1 MMLASGLV
9 SLTERATVLSPD
21 HGHVL
26 SFDREGRMLYC
37 FRQGKTFKRSLSSEV
52 HLRFRQGKRQRR
64 CLTESATL
72 NLFSEVY
79 ESARSQLP
87 LVESEARKRLGEE
100 VLRWT
105 PDTLLAEKTK
115 FEAAYKPVSI
125 LPPDQYR
132 AIVLQATEGCSWN
145 RCTFCNFYMNRP
157 FAVRTEA
164 QFVDHIAAVKALLGK
179 GERLRRGLFLA
190 DGNALSL
197 SNRRLEP
204 LLDRAVEAFPGHDL
218 YGFVDLFSGER
229 RSLAEWQ
236 SLKQW
241 GLQRVYVGMETGLDE
256 LLRWV
261 NKPGSAEELEH
272 FVARLKAARLKVG
285 LIVMVGLGG
294 VEYRKRHR
302 DASRQLLQR
311 LPLDRHDL
319 IYLSPF
325 VELGQSA
332 YARQRQ
338 HRGLRPMSEIE
349 VDTELEALASEL
361 RDSGLRTSRYDI
373 REFVY

>member
-1 MMLASGLV
+1 MMLATGLV
-9 SLTERATVLSPD
+9 SLTERATILSPD

-26 SFDREGRMLYC
+26 SFDREGRLLYY
-37 FRQGKTFKRSLSSEV
+37 FRQGKTFKRSLGSEV
-52 HLRFRQGKRQRR
+52 HLRFRQGSRQRR
-64 CLTESATL
+64 CLTEPATRR
-72 NLFSEVY
+72 LFST
-79 ESARSQLP
+79 RLQLP
-87 LVESEARKRLGEE
+87 LVESAARRRLDEE
-100 VLRWT
+100 ILRWT
-105 PDTLLAEKTK
+105 PDSLLAEKAK
-115 FEAAYKPVSI
+115 FEAAYKPISI

-157 FAVRTEA
+157 FSVRTEA
-164 QFVDHIAAVKALLGK
+164 QFVEHIAAVKALLGK

-197 SNRRLEP
+197 SNRRLGP
-204 LLDRAVEAFPGHDL
+204 LLDRAAEAFPGHNL
-218 YGFVDLFSGER
+218 FGFVDLFSGER

-256 LLRWV
+256 LLQWV
-261 NKPGSAEELEH
+261 NKPGSAEDLEH
-272 FVARLKAARLKVG
+272 FVATLKAAELQVG

-294 VEYRKRHR
+294 HEYRKRHR

-311 LPLDRHDL
+311 LPLDRGDL

-325 VELGQSA
+325 VEFGQSV
-332 YARQRQ
+332 YARQREN
-338 HRGLRPMSEIE
+338 RGLRPMDESE

-361 RDSGLRTSRYDI
+361 RDSGLRTGRYDI